1 MKALSAFNIVAATI
15 AALLLLSSG
24 PIYGLQT
31 EQPETKRILVLYSY
45 HEGLPWEKLIDE
57 SFRNTLAFQSDF
69 SIEINVEHTD
79 RIRYADDEYRHK
91 LIDLYRHKYSYP
103 KMDLIIGVDD
113 EAVGMLLDFG
123 EKVFPEIPI
132 VLITAERKN
141 FQKDLLKPHMT
152 SLLWGLDVRANVE
165 LIGEILPQTR
175 HVFVV
180 AGTSPSDHEALKL
193 VQTSLRGDTKRF
205 AIHYLTDI
213 SIKDLIK
220 KATQL
225 PKQSAILYLVF
236 SRDAEGKTF
245 VPREISSIL
254 SKQASV
260 PVFGVIDTYLGYGIV
275 GGNLLSAE
283 VQGRRCAEIALRIFR
298 GESPKDMIP
307 ERTLNQ
313 LMFDWRQLKR
323 WGISEDKLP
332 PGSIVRFKT
341 YSFWELY
348 RGYIVVAIFLIL
360 LQSGLISFLLWQR
373 VQRRRTQAQLAER
386 LQFEEMLSALSA
398 RFVNLPPDR
407 VDAEI
412 KHVLESIG
420 KGLNV
425 DRVSVFEISQADQE
439 LHLVHS
445 HKDAQIAAPP
455 SEFKFEQLPWIKQK
469 LFHGEMLT
477 FSDPEDLPAEAGA
490 DKNFLRAQ
498 SIISLAV
505 IPLSTGDKT
514 LGVLSLAMLRHRRKW
529 PHELI
534 RQCRLVAEVLANA
547 LVRKRHE
554 ESLMLAE
561 AKYRTVADF
570 TYDWEHWAKLDDSFE
585 YVSPSCERISGYP
598 TRDFIDNPSLFK
610 EIIVPEDRDVW
621 NRHYHDSR
629 QELKPSEI
637 QFRIQRRDGQ
647 IRWIEHSCQPM
658 IDHQG
663 SLQGFRASNRD
674 ITSRKLAEVDLRRAY
689 TEIEQLKDQLEAE
702 TAYLQQEIKLE
713 HNFENIVGNSAAL
726 KYVLYKVEQVA
737 AADTTVLVLGETGTG
752 KELVARAIHN
762 NSPRKNRPMVKV
774 NCATLPSHLIESEL
788 FGHEQ
793 GAFTGA
799 QARQLGRFEVA
810 AGTSI
815 FLDEIG
821 ELPTDLQIKLLRV
834 LEHGEF
840 ERLGSSRTIKVDV
853 RVIAATNR
861 NLEEEVRKGR
871 FREDLFYRLNVFP
884 ITVPPLRQR
893 AEDIALLA
901 RFFVEKTSKR
911 LGKSIEQI
919 PESIV
924 QKLRDYSWPGN
935 VRELENVIERAVI
948 NSSGPRLRL
957 ADDLAG
963 TTRNQPPP
971 SLKSMQETE
980 KDHIKRVLQSTN
992 WRIDGDK
999 GAALILDMN
1008 PSTLRSRMRKLG
1020 IQKQ

>member
-1 MKALSAFNIVAATI
+1 
-15 AALLLLSSG
+15 
-24 PIYGLQT
+24 
-31 EQPETKRILVLYSY
+31 
-45 HEGLPWEKLIDE
+45 
-57 SFRNTLAFQSDF
+57 
-69 SIEINVEHTD
+69 
-79 RIRYADDEYRHK
+79 
-91 LIDLYRHKYSYP
+91 
-103 KMDLIIGVDD
+103 
-113 EAVGMLLDFG
+113 
-123 EKVFPEIPI
+123 
-132 VLITAERKN
+132 
-141 FQKDLLKPHMT
+141 
-152 SLLWGLDVRANVE
+152 
-165 LIGEILPQTR
+165 
-175 HVFVV
+175 
-180 AGTSPSDHEALKL
+180 
-193 VQTSLRGDTKRF
+193 
-205 AIHYLTDI
+205 
-213 SIKDLIK
+213 
-220 KATQL
+220 
-225 PKQSAILYLVF
+225 
-236 SRDAEGKTF
+236 
-245 VPREISSIL
+245 
-254 SKQASV
+254 
-260 PVFGVIDTYLGYGIV
+260 
-275 GGNLLSAE
+275 
-283 VQGRRCAEIALRIFR
+283 
-298 GESPKDMIP
+298 
-307 ERTLNQ
+307 
-313 LMFDWRQLKR
+313 
-323 WGISEDKLP
+323 
-332 PGSIVRFKT
+332 
-341 YSFWELY
+341 
-348 RGYIVVAIFLIL
+348 
-360 LQSGLISFLLWQR
+360 
-373 VQRRRTQAQLAER
+373 
-386 LQFEEMLSALSA
+386 
-398 RFVNLPPDR
+398 
-407 VDAEI
+407 
-412 KHVLESIG
+412 
-420 KGLNV
+420 
-425 DRVSVFEISQADQE
+425 
-439 LHLVHS
+439 
-445 HKDAQIAAPP
+445 
-455 SEFKFEQLPWIKQK
+455 
-469 LFHGEMLT
+469 
-477 FSDPEDLPAEAGA
+477 
-490 DKNFLRAQ
+490 
-498 SIISLAV
+498 
-505 IPLSTGDKT
+505 
-514 LGVLSLAMLRHRRKW
+514 
-529 PHELI
+529 
-534 RQCRLVAEVLANA
+534 
-547 LVRKRHE
+547 
-554 ESLMLAE
+554 
-561 AKYRTVADF
+561 
-570 TYDWEHWAKLDDSFE
+570 
-585 YVSPSCERISGYP
+585 
-598 TRDFIDNPSLFK
+598 
-610 EIIVPEDRDVW
+610 
-621 NRHYHDSR
+621 
-629 QELKPSEI
+629 
-637 QFRIQRRDGQ
+637 
-647 IRWIEHSCQPM
+647 M

-980 KDHIKRVLQSTN
+980 KDHIQRVLQSTN